1 MQSSAR
7 QLARSCIRSQILT
20 RASFFQPLF
29 GNLIKMLEVE
39 YSGKHRMPF
48 STRKIANK
56 IATAL
61 RAELMK
67 QRLACFYLQVTAFER
82 KPGVGGRRLN

>member
-1 MQSSAR
+1 
-7 QLARSCIRSQILT
+7 LARRCIRSQILT

-56 IATAL
+56 IATTNGT
-61 RAELMK
+61 EPMK
-67 QRLACFYLQVTAFER
+67 QWLACFDLEVTAFER
-82 KPGVGGRRLN
+82 KPSASRGWFS

>member
-1 MQSSAR
+1 
-7 QLARSCIRSQILT
+7 
-20 RASFFQPLF
+20 
-29 GNLIKMLEVE
+29 MLEVE

-67 QRLACFYLQVTAFER
+67 QRLACFDLQVTAFER
-82 KPGVGGRRLN
+82 KPGVGGDGQLMVDGPMALALAFSHLLICWPVKELVLCKS

>member
-1 MQSSAR
+1 
-7 QLARSCIRSQILT
+7 LARLCIRSQILA

-48 STRKIANK
+48 SARKLANK
-56 IATAL
+56 VASTGG
-61 RAELMK
+61 AEPMK
-67 QRLACFYLQVTAFER
+67 QRPACFYLQMTAFE
-82 KPGVGGRRLN
+82 